1 MAVLHL
7 ISRSPQESR
16 TLEACLARA
25 GEGDAV
31 LLIENAVYAAL
42 KSGDCEAVIAA
53 AAGKIRVYALGP
65 DLVARGVETS
75 EVAETIGIIDYDG
88 FVDLTID
95 YHPIQSW
102 F

>member
-53 AAGKIRVYALGP
+53 PRKDQGLCLGSGP
-65 DLVARGVETS
+65 RCARRGN
-75 EVAETIGIIDYDG
+75 
-88 FVDLTID
+88 L
-95 YHPIQSW
+95 
-102 F
+102 

>member
-16 TLEACLARA
+16 ALEACLARA

-42 KSGDCEAVIAA
+42 KSGDCGAVIAS

-65 DLVARGVETS
+65 DLAARGVEAS
-75 EVAETIGIIDYDG
+75 EVAEMIGVVDYGG
-88 FVDLTID
+88 FVDLTTD
-95 YHPIQSW
+95 YHPIQPW

>member
-16 TLEACLARA
+16 ALEACLARA

-31 LLIENAVYAAL
+31 LLSENAVYAAL
-42 KSGDCEAVIAA
+42 KSGDCGAVIAS
-53 AAGKIRVYALGP
+53 AAGRIRVYALAP
-65 DLVARGVETS
+65 DLAVRGVGAS
-75 EVAETIGIIDYDG
+75 EVSETIGIVDYGG